1 MNKPHH
7 DGATAAGGASA
18 PRQVLDLKDAVALI
32 VGIIVGAGIFKA
44 PSLVAKFSGSA
55 EAMMAAWVLG
65 GIVSILGA
73 LCYAELATSRPNAG
87 GEYHFLERAFGHDI
101 ARLFAWARMTVIASG
116 SIAIFAF
123 VFADYATQLVRL
135 GDYSS
140 SIYAALIIV
149 VLTAVNIIGIDAGKR
164 TQNWFTVVEVL
175 GLVAIIAAGFFF
187 ARPDV
192 AAPAAAAVAAA
203 APAAGGASIS
213 MFGLAMVFVLLTY
226 GGWNDAA
233 YLSAEIKDPNR
244 NISRSLLFGLG
255 LVTGLYL
262 LVSLAYLSGLG
273 IEGMA
278 KSEAVASDLLTR
290 AWGSTGGHLIAIIVA
305 VAALTSANATI
316 LTGGR
321 TAYALGRD
329 WPMFRFLGHWDGKRG
344 VPRNAMIVQS
354 LIALALVMLGTI
366 TRKGFETM
374 VDYTAPVFWLFF
386 FLTGMTLFIFRH
398 WEPHA
403 ERPFRVPFYPV
414 TPLLFC
420 GVCVYMLYSSLAYTG
435 AGGLVGVGVL
445 VVGVILLLFDK
456 RTR

>member
-7 DGATAAGGASA
+7 DGSAAAGGASA

-44 PSLVAKFSGSA
+44 PSLVAKFSGSV
-55 EAMMAAWVLG
+55 EVMMAAWVLG
-65 GIVSILGA
+65 GVVSILGA
-73 LCYAELATSRPNAG
+73 LCYAEIATAHPNAG
-87 GEYHFLERAFGHDI
+87 GEYHFLERAFGGDI
-101 ARLFAWARMTVIASG
+101 ARLFAWSRMTVVASG
-116 SIAIFAF
+116 SIAIFAY
-123 VFADYATQLVRL
+123 VFADYATQLLRL
-135 GDYSS
+135 GEYSS

-164 TQNWFTVVEVL
+164 TQNFFTFFEVM
-175 GLVAIIAAGFFF
+175 GLVAIVIAGFFF
-187 ARPDV
+187 AHPDPV
-192 AAPAAAAVAAA
+192 APVATAAAA
-203 APAAGGASIS
+203 APAAAGASVS

-233 YLSAEIKDPNR
+233 YLSAEIKNPHQ
-244 NISRSLLFGLG
+244 NIARSLMLGLG
-255 LVTGLYL
+255 LVTVLYL

-273 IEGMA
+273 IQGMA
-278 KSEAVASDLLTR
+278 KSDAVASELLTR
-290 AWGSTGGHLIAIIVA
+290 AWGSTGGHLIAVIVA
-305 VAALTSANATI
+305 ISALTSANATI
-316 LTGGR
+316 LTGAR
-321 TAYALGRD
+321 TSYALGRD
-329 WPMFRFLGHWDGKRG
+329 WSLFRYLGVWDGHRG
-344 VPRNAMIVQS
+344 VPRNAMVVQA
-354 LIALALVMLGTI
+354 LIALALVLLGTF
-366 TRKGFETM
+366 TRDGFETM
-374 VDYTAPVFWLFF
+374 VNYTAPVFWLFF

-435 AGGLVGVGVL
+435 VGGLVGVGVL